1 MWVAAPASQARSE
14 AHRTGRQPRCWSL
27 KPECVCQRP
36 YRRAGKHFFTTD
48 QTAVSKDSRD
58 TQTCVVGLVSPPG
71 VNVYV
76 RRHFRKVG
84 LHPLRHSRRAKW
96 VQAMLAM
103 LYVSTLRGE
112 MGCGGPTWHPRGCA
126 RGTSRSADGP
136 DRLCKHERADPKVAT
151 ALLRLSTPLP
161 PPAIA
166 DPSYSGDRGSVVATA
181 AATTAPGAP
190 PRLRRPTRHPHV
202 RSAAARAPGL
212 YMAGA
217 LRHGQVPGPG
227 RGWGRGQS
235 WGLAYRVERE
245 GQSAVVNVRRMLLR

>member
-1 MWVAAPASQARSE
+1 MMSGGTPSSARTLTLQAAPRAPRVGRGAGQPSSKRS
-14 AHRTGRQPRCWSL
+14 AQDWP
-27 KPECVCQRP
+27 
-36 YRRAGKHFFTTD
+36 TT
-48 QTAVSKDSRD
+48 
-58 TQTCVVGLVSPPG
+58 
-71 VNVYV
+71 
-76 RRHFRKVG
+76 
-84 LHPLRHSRRAKW
+84 
-96 VQAMLAM
+96 AMLAFEAGVRVPAAVPSRWKAF
-103 LYVSTLRGE
+103 LHRRRCRKILRRTQPSVPRAPRLPGR
-112 MGCGGPTWHPRGCA
+112 GRVPNQRASRFVRVAQGWRVRGTTPARGCA
-126 RGTSRSADGP
+126 RGGRTSRYLQMAQTDCASTKKPSKSRDS
-136 DRLCKHERADPKVAT
+136 
-151 ALLRLSTPLP
+151 ALLPLSTPLP

>member
-1 MWVAAPASQARSE
+1 MMSGGTPSSARTLTLQAAPRAPRVGRGAGQPSSKRSAQDWPTTAMLVFEAGVRVPAAVPSRWKAFLHRRRCRKILRRTQPSVPRAPRLPGRGRVELYRTACARWKKAS
-14 AHRTGRQPRCWSL
+14 
-27 KPECVCQRP
+27 K
-36 YRRAGKHFFTTD
+36 
-48 QTAVSKDSRD
+48 SRD
-58 TQTCVVGLVSPPG
+58 S
-71 VNVYV
+71 
-76 RRHFRKVG
+76 
-84 LHPLRHSRRAKW
+84 
-96 VQAMLAM
+96 
-103 LYVSTLRGE
+103 
-112 MGCGGPTWHPRGCA
+112 
-126 RGTSRSADGP
+126 
-136 DRLCKHERADPKVAT
+136 
-151 ALLRLSTPLP
+151 ALLPLSTPLP

>member
-1 MWVAAPASQARSE
+1 MMSGGTPSSARTLTLQASPRALRVGRGAGQPSSKRSAQDWPTIAMLVFEAGVRVPAAVPSRWKAFL
-14 AHRTGRQPRCWSL
+14 HRRRCRKILRRTQPSVPRAPRLPGRGRVPNQ
-27 KPECVCQRP
+27 
-36 YRRAGKHFFTTD
+36 RAGRFVRVAQVAGAGHHTCTWVCPRGRTSRYRQMAQTD
-48 QTAVSKDSRD
+48 CASTKKPSKSRD
-58 TQTCVVGLVSPPG
+58 S
-71 VNVYV
+71 
-76 RRHFRKVG
+76 
-84 LHPLRHSRRAKW
+84 
-96 VQAMLAM
+96 
-103 LYVSTLRGE
+103 
-112 MGCGGPTWHPRGCA
+112 
-126 RGTSRSADGP
+126 
-136 DRLCKHERADPKVAT
+136 
-151 ALLRLSTPLP
+151 ALLPLSTPLP